1 MDMPPLLTDHLV
13 SAVSEVFD
21 MMIGHTVEKQP
32 FEPGPPQTSWPSHVA
47 AAVSFA
53 GYRTGLVCIHTSVD
67 TANMIAAAM
76 LGMEPGEVNGDMPD
90 AMGEVANLVA
100 GSFRTKLATH
110 EPASAIAIPSVTVGS
125 DFATRYGADT
135 MRAIC
140 PFKVNG
146 DDIYLELLVMDR

>member
-1 MDMPPLLTDHLV
+1 MEMPPLLTDNLQ

-21 MMIGHTVEKQP
+21 MMIGQSVEGQP
-32 FEPGPPQTSWPSHVA
+32 IESVPPQTDWPSHVA

-53 GYRTGLVCIHTSVD
+53 GHRSGLVCIHTSLS
-67 TANMIAAAM
+67 TANTIAGAM

-100 GSFRTKLATH
+100 GSFRTKMAVH

-125 DFATRYGADT
+125 DFSTRYGADT
-135 MRAIC
+135 IRAIC
-140 PFKVNG
+140 PFRMG
-146 DDIYLELLVMDR
+146 DEHIYLELLLMDR

>member
-1 MDMPPLLTDHLV
+1 MDMPPLLTDNLV

-21 MMIGHTVEKQP
+21 MMIGQSVEGLP
-32 FEPGPPQTSWPSHVA
+32 IAPVPPKTDWPSHVA

-53 GYRTGLVCIHTSVD
+53 GHRSGLVCIHTSLS
-67 TANMIAAAM
+67 TANAIAGAM
-76 LGMEPGEVNGDMPD
+76 LGMEPTEVNGDMPD

-100 GSFRTKLATH
+100 GSFRTKLSAH

-135 MRAIC
+135 IRAIC
-140 PFKVNG
+140 PFKMGG
-146 DDIYLELLVMDR
+146 DDIYLELLLMDR

>member
-1 MDMPPLLTDHLV
+1 MDMPPLLTDEL
-13 SAVSEVFD
+13 SAAVSEVFD
-21 MMIGHTVEKQP
+21 MMIGQSLDGQP
-32 FEPGPPQTSWPSHVA
+32 VAPAPPQTDWASHVA

-53 GYRTGLVCIHTSVD
+53 GHRSGLVCLHTSLD
-67 TANMIAAAM
+67 TANAIAAAM
-76 LGMEPGEVNGDMPD
+76 LGMEPGEVNGEMPD

-135 MRAIC
+135 IRAIC
-140 PFKVNG
+140 PFKMNG
-146 DDIYLELLVMDR
+146 DDIYLELMLMDR